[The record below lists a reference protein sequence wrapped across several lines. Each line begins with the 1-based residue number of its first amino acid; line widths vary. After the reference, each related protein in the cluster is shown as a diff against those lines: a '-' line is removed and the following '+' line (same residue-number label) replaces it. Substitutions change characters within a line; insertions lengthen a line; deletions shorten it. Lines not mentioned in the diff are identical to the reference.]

1 MKKSSLSVIVGILI
15 IGFGIFYAGSLL
27 GYWDLSIKFNGWWTI
42 FIILPCLVSMGTSG
56 INLFNTVG
64 VGVGVLL
71 LLNAQGVLENN
82 LGPKLIAPYVVI
94 VIGFAFIFRKP
105 IMFNHSGNNG
115 LYAASDGDNYYAVF
129 GNSTPRLDGLEFRGA
144 NAFAIF
150 GGICFKL
157 KQSIIKRDCTICVY
171 SIFGNT
177 IIYPPSNVRLLVRSI
192 PVFGSVSNKFNSSE
206 NGPTLYIRA
215 ISVFGTTDIH

>member
-1 MKKSSLSVIVGILI
+1 MKKSFLSVIVGILI
-15 IGFGIFYAGSLL
+15 ICFGIFYGGNLL
-27 GYWDLSIKFNGWWTI
+27 GYWDFSIRFNGWWTI
-42 FIILPCLVSMGTSG
+42 FIILPCLISMGTSG

-64 VGVGVLL
+64 AGVGLLL

-82 LGPKLIAPYVVI
+82 LGPRLIAPYVVI

-105 IMFNHSGNNG
+105 IMLHHSGNNG
-115 LYAASDGDNYYAVF
+115 LYAADDGANYYAVF
-129 GNSTPRLDGLEFRGA
+129 GNSMPRLEGMEFRGA

-157 KQSIIKRDCTICVY
+157 QQSIIKRDCIICVY

-177 IIYPPSNVRLLVRSI
+177 IIYLPSNVRLLVRSI
-192 PVFGSVSNKFNSSE
+192 PVFGSISNKFDPSE
-206 NGPTLYIRA
+206 SGPTVYIRA
-215 ISVFGTTDIH
+215 ISVFGTTDIR